1 MTNLRNSLRQG
12 WGIIEC

>member
-1 MTNLRNSLRQG
+1 MSNLRNSLRQG